1 MAEVSE
7 VREDTLLGLTALC
20 GDLPVRLLPLLPGS
34 TEWTRKTVSVLRAD
48 KLLRRHHKNGVPSL
62 RLTQKGRT
70 LLNRAC
76 PERFQPLFTESYLAR
91 CRKSDPVSVERL
103 HRTAAVYLLMFRA
116 GVQLYPDEKPPFYQL
131 GNPPDF
137 SVPAF
142 YSSLEVK
149 GQGPESTRI
158 KATRAVG
165 LLMGTGYAALVYH
178 TGAAPLKWSS
188 KAEQK
193 LMGAVKGILIRQRI
207 PLSEIEGL
215 MIGANMG
222 TALDLLQSDGGNRR
236 QYFRLDSTFP
246 IMRYLPC
253 DENGI
258 RLLWLLCRPAS
269 HKRLAEVLRSRY
281 EEPVAFPFDS
291 DVAIDGQPVLFAY
304 DFDLERIKRFKSGL
318 ELFGKQGHAVCF
330 DFQADCLERYLGRAV
345 HLHLLEPAAIWKEVG
360 LR

>member
-1 MAEVSE
+1 MAEISE

-34 TEWTRKTVSVLRAD
+34 TEWTRKTVSVLRSN

-62 RLTQKGRT
+62 RLTQKGRV
-70 LLNRAC
+70 LLSRAF
-76 PERFQPLFTESYLAR
+76 PERFQPLFTEDYLAR
-91 CRKSDPVSVERL
+91 CRKRDPVSVERL

-116 GVQLYPDEKPPFYQL
+116 GVRLYPDEKPPFYQL

-149 GQGPESTRI
+149 GQGAESTRI

-178 TGAAPLKWSS
+178 TSAAPLKWSS

-193 LMGAVKGILIRQRI
+193 LMGAVKGILIRQRL

-222 TALDLLQSDGGNRR
+222 TALDLLQSEGGNRR
-236 QYFRLDSTFP
+236 QYFRLDGAFP
-246 IMRYLPC
+246 VMRYLPC
-253 DENGI
+253 DENGV
-258 RLLWLLCRPAS
+258 RLLQLLCRPAS
-269 HKRLAEVLRSRY
+269 CKQLAEELRSRY
-281 EEPVAFPFDS
+281 DAPAAFPFDS
-291 DVAIDGQPVLFAY
+291 DASMGRNPVLFAY
-304 DFDLERIKRFKSGL
+304 DFDLERLKRFRTGL
-318 ELFGKQGHAVCF
+318 ELFGKQGIVLCF
-330 DFQADCLERYLGRAV
+330 DFQADCLERYLGKAV
-345 HLHLLEPAAIWKEVG
+345 QLHLLDHAAIWKEEG

>member
-1 MAEVSE
+1 MVEVSE

-34 TEWTRKTVSVLRAD
+34 TEWTRKTVSVLRSN

-91 CRKSDPVSVERL
+91 CRKSDPISVERL

-116 GVQLYPDEKPPFYQL
+116 GVRLYPDEKPPFYQL
-131 GNPPDF
+131 GNIPDF

-149 GQGPESTRI
+149 GQRPESTRI

-165 LLMGTGYAALVYH
+165 LLMGTENVSLVYH
-178 TGAAPLKWSS
+178 TGTAPLKWSS

-222 TALDLLQSDGGNRR
+222 TALDLLQSEGGNRR
-236 QYFRLDSTFP
+236 QYFRLDGAFP
-246 IMRYLPC
+246 VMRYLPC
-253 DENGI
+253 DENGV
-258 RLLWLLCRPAS
+258 RQLQLLCRPDLQR
-269 HKRLAEVLRSRY
+269 RLHARLQSSY
-281 EEPVAFPFDS
+281 GEPVAFPFDS
-291 DVAIDGQPVLFAY
+291 DASMDGNPVLFSY
-304 DFDLERIKRFKSGL
+304 DFDLERLKRFRTGL
-318 ELFGKQGHAVCF
+318 ELFGKQGHAVCL

-345 HLHLLEPAAIWKEVG
+345 RLHLLDPAAIWKEVG